1 MLIKLNGKNY
11 KTNSQNISELVS
23 ETKND
28 NCVVI
33 FEGFQTN
40 ENLELSEN
48 CNVSLIQKGVLPPL
62 NELEALIS
70 ARHTPKVY
78 DRLKESSVAVAGLG
92 GLGSNIVMAL
102 ARSGVGHIHIVD
114 FDIVEPSNLNRQNYR
129 IKDLGKYKT
138 EALKEQ
144 VEEVNPF
151 VKITYENTKVTEDN
165 AIELFKDYDIV
176 CEAFDKAEYKAML
189 INTLLTETKNVTV
202 VSGSG
207 MAGYESSNTIKTK
220 KINNRFYIC
229 GDGITPAEIGRG
241 LMAPRVGICAMHQA
255 NTILRLLL
263 GIDEV

>member
-78 DRLKESSVAVAGLG
+78 DRLK
-92 GLGSNIVMAL
+92 
-102 ARSGVGHIHIVD
+102 
-114 FDIVEPSNLNRQNYR
+114 
-129 IKDLGKYKT
+129 
-138 EALKEQ
+138 
-144 VEEVNPF
+144 
-151 VKITYENTKVTEDN
+151 KV
-165 AIELFKDYDIV
+165 
-176 CEAFDKAEYKAML
+176 
-189 INTLLTETKNVTV
+189 
-202 VSGSG
+202 
-207 MAGYESSNTIKTK
+207 
-220 KINNRFYIC
+220 
-229 GDGITPAEIGRG
+229 
-241 LMAPRVGICAMHQA
+241 
-255 NTILRLLL
+255 LLL
-263 GIDEV
+263 LPV

>member
-78 DRLKESSVAVAGLG
+78 DK
-92 GLGSNIVMAL
+92 
-102 ARSGVGHIHIVD
+102 
-114 FDIVEPSNLNRQNYR
+114 
-129 IKDLGKYKT
+129 
-138 EALKEQ
+138 
-144 VEEVNPF
+144 
-151 VKITYENTKVTEDN
+151 KV
-165 AIELFKDYDIV
+165 
-176 CEAFDKAEYKAML
+176 
-189 INTLLTETKNVTV
+189 
-202 VSGSG
+202 
-207 MAGYESSNTIKTK
+207 
-220 KINNRFYIC
+220 
-229 GDGITPAEIGRG
+229 
-241 LMAPRVGICAMHQA
+241 
-255 NTILRLLL
+255 LLL
-263 GIDEV
+263 LPV

>member
-1 MLIKLNGKNY
+1 
-11 KTNSQNISELVS
+11 
-23 ETKND
+23 
-28 NCVVI
+28 
-33 FEGFQTN
+33 
-40 ENLELSEN
+40 
-48 CNVSLIQKGVLPPL
+48 
-62 NELEALIS
+62 
-70 ARHTPKVY
+70 
-78 DRLKESSVAVAGLG
+78 
-92 GLGSNIVMAL
+92 MAL

-165 AIELFKDYDIV
+165 AVELFKDYDIV

-207 MAGYESSNTIKTK
+207 MAGYESSNTIKT
-220 KINNRFYIC
+220 C
-229 GDGITPAEIGRG
+229 
-241 LMAPRVGICAMHQA
+241 
-255 NTILRLLL
+255 LLYTSDAA
-263 GIDEV
+263 DEL